1 MKTSVR
7 WVLFLAGIVVLIL
20 CVHYLLVPSWASYP
34 MIGWGFH
41 RFGPRIFPWGS
52 FIGLLTILI
61 IGFVLYKL
69 IFPPSG
75 SQATKEK
82 ENFCPCCGR
91 EFQQNEQISKKV
103 LETPSSEE
111 VGK

>member
-1 MKTSVR
+1 MKASRR
-7 WVLFLAGIVVLIL
+7 WLLFLGGVVVLFLGI
-20 CVHYLLVPSWASYP
+20 HYLLVPSWASYP

-52 FIGLLTILI
+52 FIGLLAI
-61 IGFVLYKL
+61 IGSGFLLYKL
-69 IFPPSG
+69 IFPLSG

-91 EFQQNEQISKKV
+91 EFPQNEEISKKI
-103 LETPSSEE
+103 LETPGSEE
-111 VGK
+111 SGK